1 MPRTSRNTGSLMIL
15 SVLLGG
21 FAIAIFDHWS
31 TQILFTAPYDR
42 DDLNAYLVIAFLLA
56 LGSLISGILALR
68 NIGATIDLRHET
80 LLMERAKMASE
91 SPWLLAAVSQT
102 PLVTD
107 PDVPVPSQTDETVN
121 NSTPDPYLDPTAP
134 LESDELDHDTN

>member
-21 FAIAIFDHWS
+21 FAIAIFDYWS